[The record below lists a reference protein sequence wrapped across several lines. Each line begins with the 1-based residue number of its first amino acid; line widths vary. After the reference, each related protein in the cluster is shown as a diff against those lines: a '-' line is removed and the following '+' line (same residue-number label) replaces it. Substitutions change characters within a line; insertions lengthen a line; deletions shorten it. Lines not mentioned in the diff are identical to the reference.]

1 VGKKKFNPPA
11 WLHGPVSVAIRSLI
25 SVPLVAGLRPSLE
38 VAARAGRFYAGLR
51 ANRKRLD
58 RAAEHLAVAFP
69 GWNADRRR
77 DVAAASYEHLFRL
90 GVEVA
95 YAPRLLSADGWPGH
109 VSVLNVSHAL
119 APLLERRPT
128 LLITAHCGNWEI
140 MGCTVA
146 MLGFPMHAIYRPL
159 DLAPLDRWVR
169 ATREGHGLALI
180 SKFGALKHVDD
191 VVAARNPLA
200 FVADQN
206 GGDRGIFVPFF
217 GRLASTYKSIGLL
230 AMQHGATMICG
241 TAHRAEP
248 VSVHADMGYTAEVT
262 DVFGPEDWNA
272 QPDPL
277 FYLTARYRR
286 AIEAMVRRTPEQYL
300 WMHRAWKSRPPHE
313 KRDRPFPA
321 ALREKLR
328 TLPWMTEEELA
339 RVEERSEQ
347 DRRGIAAGRVVA

>member
-1 VGKKKFNPPA
+1 MGKKKFNPPP

-25 SVPLVAGLRPSLE
+25 GVPLIAGLRPSLE

-51 ANRKRLD
+51 ANRKRLQ
-58 RAAEHLAVAFP
+58 RAADHLEVAFP
-69 GWNADRRR
+69 EWEPERRR
-77 DVAAASYEHLFRL
+77 VVAAASYEHLFRL

-95 YAPRLLSADGWPGH
+95 FAPRLLSADGWPSH
-109 VSVLNVSHAL
+109 VSVLGVAPAL
-119 APLLERRPT
+119 APLLDRRPT
-128 LLITAHCGNWEI
+128 LLITAHCGNWEL
-140 MGCTVA
+140 MGYTIA

-169 ATREGHGLALI
+169 ATREGHGLRLI
-180 SKFGALKHVDD
+180 SKFGALQHVDD
-191 VVAARNPLA
+191 VVAARKPLA

-206 GGDRGIFVPFF
+206 GGDRGVFVPFF

-241 TAHRAEP
+241 TAHRLNANSP
-248 VSVHADMGYTAEVT
+248 DGDMGYAAEVT
-262 DVFGPEDWNA
+262 DIFGPDDWNA

-313 KRDRPFPA
+313 KRDKPFPP

-328 TLPWMTEEELA
+328 SLPWMTDEELA
-339 RVEERSEQ
+339 RIEDRSEQ
-347 DRRGIAAGRVVA
+347 DRRGIAQGRLVA